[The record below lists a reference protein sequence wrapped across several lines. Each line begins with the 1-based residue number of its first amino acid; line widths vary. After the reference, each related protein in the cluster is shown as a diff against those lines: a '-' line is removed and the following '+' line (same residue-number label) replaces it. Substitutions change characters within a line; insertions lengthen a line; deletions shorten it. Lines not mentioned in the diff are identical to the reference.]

1 MIFRPLIVVEIEA
14 TTNETSVLFLFII
27 FLKKD
32 DKSFTIY
39 RKNKKKGLNAR
50 AWTRGF
56 FLRLKHAWLPRP
68 DLCT

>member
-14 TTNETSVLFLFII
+14 TTNEMSVVFLFFYI
-27 FLKKD
+27 KKED
-32 DKSFTIY
+32 DKSVTIY

-56 FLRLKHAWLPRP
+56 FLRLKHVWPPRP